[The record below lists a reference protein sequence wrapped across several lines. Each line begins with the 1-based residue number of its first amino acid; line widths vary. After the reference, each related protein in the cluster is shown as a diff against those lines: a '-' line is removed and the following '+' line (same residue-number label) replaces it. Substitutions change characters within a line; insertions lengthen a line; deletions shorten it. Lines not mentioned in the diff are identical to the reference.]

1 MLADISNPD
10 DFHNNLKKIF
20 VITSYVK
27 FENNNLVDTKNNEF
41 LELTKAPFLYDSE
54 KNILKKIKISS
65 INELLILDEF
75 EKRHWIQT
83 VGNQKI
89 KSLILY
95 LSPRLEYLFKE

>member
-1 MLADISNPD
+1 
-10 DFHNNLKKIF
+10 
-20 VITSYVK
+20 
-27 FENNNLVDTKNNEF
+27 KNNEF

-83 VGNQKI
+83 VGNQKL

>member
-1 MLADISNPD
+1 M
-10 DFHNNLKKIF
+10 
-20 VITSYVK
+20 K

-41 LELTKAPFLYDSE
+41 LELTKDPFLYDSE

-75 EKRHWIQT
+75 EKRHWIQK
-83 VGNQKI
+83 VGNQKL

-95 LSPRLEYLFKE
+95 LSPRLEYLF